1 MLNKYGFGTDL
12 DDMPDELFRQLTD
25 PTYDDYSGLSSRANE
40 LTASRKKL
48 YMNGRLG
55 LIIDGTGH
63 KFKKIKEQKKE
74 LEEIGYDCYM
84 VFVHTDLDVAQ
95 KRNMERPRK
104 LNPEIV
110 ETSWN
115 EVQKNKIYFQGLF
128 GNENFMMVD
137 NSNTLSPKQA
147 EKKFNMLVKKGIG
160 KFIKKPV
167 KNYRGKNW
175 IKKQKM
181 LKEITLNE
189 QKIKK
194 VVGIYGGRYQPFGPH
209 HYKTYKWLKSKV
221 DDAYITTSNI
231 KKPPRHPMNFKEK
244 VRHMTKM
251 GVPKNRIV
259 QATSPLKAQEV
270 LKKYDPKT
278 IAVIYIFGEK
288 DWKIEWWNKER
299 WFSIILSKL

>member
-1 MLNKYGFGTDL
+1 M
-12 DDMPDELFRQLTD
+12 
-25 PTYDDYSGLSSRANE
+25 
-40 LTASRKKL
+40 
-48 YMNGRLG
+48 
-55 LIIDGTGH
+55 
-63 KFKKIKEQKKE
+63 
-74 LEEIGYDCYM
+74 
-84 VFVHTDLDVAQ
+84 
-95 KRNMERPRK
+95 
-104 LNPEIV
+104 IV

-194 VVGIYGGRYQPFGPH
+194 VVGI
-209 HYKTYKWLKSKV
+209 
-221 DDAYITTSNI
+221 
-231 KKPPRHPMNFKEK
+231 
-244 VRHMTKM
+244 
-251 GVPKNRIV
+251 
-259 QATSPLKAQEV
+259 
-270 LKKYDPKT
+270 
-278 IAVIYIFGEK
+278 
-288 DWKIEWWNKER
+288 
-299 WFSIILSKL
+299 